1 VKISGVVITKNE
13 EANIRRCIESML
25 QVVDEVVVLDSDS
38 TDQTCAIAEQLGAT
52 VHKVNWLGYANTKN
66 LAEELVQHRYI
77 LSLDADEWLDEEA
90 IQVIKGIT
98 HKIPEVTAFEFK
110 RKNYFGSRWIRFGGW
125 YPDKKIRLFDKTCAE
140 WQGDYVHETLVVKRG
155 LTMPLDGH
163 IIHATVLDK
172 EAHKQTIDKYARL
185 AARQALES
193 GKTLSILWGIRSSL
207 THFVKLYLV
216 KLGFLDGRIGLGICL
231 RSAKGRWLRHKYFKE
246 ISK

>member
-1 VKISGVVITKNE
+1 
-13 EANIRRCIESML
+13 ML

>member
-1 VKISGVVITKNE
+1 MKISGVVITKNE

-193 GKTLSILWGIRSSL
+193 GKTLSILWGIRSTI
-207 THFVKLYLV
+207 THFIKLYLV

>member
-1 VKISGVVITKNE
+1 
-13 EANIRRCIESML
+13 ML

-52 VHKVNWLGYANTKN
+52 VHEVNWLGYANTKN

-193 GKTLSILWGIRSSL
+193 GKTLSILWGIRSTL

>member
-52 VHKVNWLGYANTKN
+52 VHEVNWLGYANTKN
-66 LAEELVQHRYI
+66 LAVELVQHRYI

-193 GKTLSILWGIRSSL
+193 GKTLSILWGIRSTL

>member
-1 VKISGVVITKNE
+1 MKISGVVITKNE

-52 VHKVNWLGYANTKN
+52 VHEVNWLGYANTKN
-66 LAEELVQHRYI
+66 LAVELVQHRYI

-125 YPDKKIRLFDKTCAE
+125 YPDKKIRLFDKTCTE
-140 WQGDYVHETLVVKRG
+140 WQGDFVHETLVVKRG

-193 GKTLSILWGIRSSL
+193 GKTLSILWGIRSTI
-207 THFVKLYLV
+207 THFIKLYLV

>member
-1 VKISGVVITKNE
+1 MKISGVVITKNE

-140 WQGDYVHETLVVKRG
+140 WQGDFVHETLVVKRG

-193 GKTLSILWGIRSSL
+193 GKTLSILWGIRSTI
-207 THFVKLYLV
+207 THFIKLYLV

>member
-1 VKISGVVITKNE
+1 
-13 EANIRRCIESML
+13 ML

-52 VHKVNWLGYANTKN
+52 VHEVNWLGYANTKN
-66 LAEELVQHRYI
+66 LAVELVQHRYI

-193 GKTLSILWGIRSSL
+193 GKTLSILWGIRSTI
-207 THFVKLYLV
+207 THFIKLYLV

>member
-52 VHKVNWLGYANTKN
+52 VHEVNWLGYANTKN
-66 LAEELVQHRYI
+66 LAVELVQHRYI

-125 YPDKKIRLFDKTCAE
+125 YPDKKIRLFDKTCTE
-140 WQGDYVHETLVVKRG
+140 WQGDFVHETLVVKRG

-193 GKTLSILWGIRSSL
+193 GKTLSILWGIRSTI
-207 THFVKLYLV
+207 THFIKLYLV

>member
-13 EANIRRCIESML
+13 QANIRRCIESML

-140 WQGDYVHETLVVKRG
+140 WQGDFVHETLVVKRG

-193 GKTLSILWGIRSSL
+193 GKTLSILWGIRSTI
-207 THFVKLYLV
+207 THFIKLYLV